1 MRCVAVEEG
10 YARVAQLDR
19 ALASGA
25 KGRRFDPCRAHV
37 SLTLSK
43 TLAEIAI
50 DAGLVNKADASR
62 AGRLAESKQQPLI
75 VVLVRDLG
83 VDEIA
88 LVAAMHKQ
96 MRVQLLDPTMI
107 HLDPDAL
114 RELPKDAGLR
124 LHVLPLTIGTDA
136 AGARV
141 MRVAM
146 ADPTDTSAIAE
157 LEQITQCEIELSALP
172 LSIIDAWIEK
182 AYQGLTTEVIKL
194 RPSSPS
200 SFVAS
205 KLVTTKVYRAPQPM
219 SPLSGNEGEV
229 SETAQIVLRHTVALG
244 DSLTQMPDL
253 DLRLAAL
260 TRLLIAKNIITP
272 DELDAQLQELLQLR
286 NDSTT

>member
-1 MRCVAVEEG
+1 M
-10 YARVAQLDR
+10 
-19 ALASGA
+19 ASGA

-75 VVLVRDLG
+75 VVLVRDLA

-205 KLVTTKVYRAPQPM
+205 KLVTTKVHRAPQPM